1 MNFTLDVWNDQFFYI
16 CFLQGCHISMP
27 RPLLLTFKLDRQKS
41 LVINIAVLEK
51 SFKSQKNVPQI
62 LIRVKDKKNFQVLSK
77 FVDQRKIM
85 YQ

>member
-1 MNFTLDVWNDQFFYI
+1 
-16 CFLQGCHISMP
+16 MP